1 MFLNARM
8 VSGLLAV
15 ALCAWIAGW
24 VPGTAERILIM
35 VVGSTAV
42 FLAMFYRHEDGVHI
56 RRHSALET
64 QSDALIDHPQFDVI
78 IEAVPDPL
86 LFIQNDRVI
95 AANAAATD
103 LLGKEVL

>member
-64 QSDALIDHPQFDVI
+64 QSDALIDHPSSMSLSKRSPI
-78 IEAVPDPL
+78 HCCSS
-86 LFIQNDRVI
+86 RM
-95 AANAAATD
+95 T
-103 LLGKEVL
+103 G